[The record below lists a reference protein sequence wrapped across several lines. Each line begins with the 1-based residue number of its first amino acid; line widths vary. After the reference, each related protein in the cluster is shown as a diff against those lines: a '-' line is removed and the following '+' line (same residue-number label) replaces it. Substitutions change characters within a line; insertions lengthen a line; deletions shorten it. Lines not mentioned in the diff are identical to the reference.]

1 MIWRAMTET
10 DLDAVEAAAAVIH
23 PGYPEDR
30 GVFAERLA
38 LWPEGCRVLERAGGL
53 VGYAITHPGVYGRP
67 PKLNTLLGTLAPNA
81 DTYYFHDIALLPGV
95 RGRGG
100 ARVLVA
106 DLASL
111 AERLGFA
118 TLSLVA
124 VNASRPIWEAQGF
137 DVATDATPDLG
148 SYGGEAWFMVR
159 QITDTF

>member
-1 MIWRAMTET
+1 MIWRAMTEA

-30 GVFAERLA
+30 AVFAERLA
-38 LWPEGCRVLERAGGL
+38 LWPEGCRVLDRAGSL
-53 VGYAITHPGVYGRP
+53 AGYAITHPGEYGRP
-67 PKLNTLLGTLAPNA
+67 PKLDTLLGGLAANP

-95 RGRGG
+95 RGRG
-100 ARVLVA
+100 ASRVVVA
-106 DLASL
+106 DLAAL
-111 AERLGFA
+111 AERLGLA

-137 DVATDATPDLG
+137 GVATDASPDLG

-159 QITDTF
+159 RISDTF